1 MAHHSHQMSF
11 ELRSPAEN
19 SRPFETLNTT
29 TNLQNNKLLNSG
41 GLFPPEYQNKNQTSA
56 QVIKNMSARDGGF
69 NYSEG
74 HSAHHISES
83 VHSTP

>member
-41 GLFPPEYQNKNQTSA
+41 GLFPPEYQNKN
-56 QVIKNMSARDGGF
+56 
-69 NYSEG
+69 
-74 HSAHHISES
+74 
-83 VHSTP
+83 